1 MLTGL
6 CYAEAARRANGSG
19 IDRGRKWSYL
29 SWLILGAQ
37 GNSIG
42 VGCEFMF
49 GLRKRQERQVALR
62 FGKKKPSDGDNGDN
76 GKEPAPFEP
85 QPEKARKWFEHAR
98 AAADTYNYEYALWCY
113 ANGIRLDPMTI
124 SAHEAMYEAAVQYFT
139 GSGKPAS
146 GREVRKIEGPHAIE
160 KFAAAEFAWLK
171 DINNGSLALK
181 FLDAAVKADQWG
193 GEIGRWHAPRVL
205 NVLRRQRKP
214 SKSSF
219 LQAKDLFPKLAAWD
233 EAIAAGEDALLLDP
247 ADTAL
252 EDELKDL
259 SAQRAM
265 DQGRYAEAGG
275 EEGGF
280 RKFVKDIDKQRELEE
295 AEAISGGLSI
305 NERNLQRAR
314 KEYEKSPGVPDVI
327 NRYAQLL
334 KAQGTDEAE
343 QQAFD
348 IYTKGYGDTGEYRFR
363 ALAGDITIEQE
374 QAKVGM
380 LRQELQES
388 HGNAELNQQHEQAR
402 KQLLDLQ
409 YAEYDERAK
418 QYPTDRHIKQQLGE
432 VQYELGRFG
441 EAEKCF
447 QGAKDD
453 PKLRVRAGYMLGRC
467 FAAES
472 WHDIAIQE
480 FKEALER
487 VEPGDKETELAI
499 LYDLMVSLMEHARQ
513 EKSVPLAKEALEICS
528 SIARKDITYRNIRE
542 CRKDVAE
549 LIGNLSGPSSNA

>member
-1 MLTGL
+1 MLMGL

-29 SWLILGAQ
+29 SWLILGAE

-76 GKEPAPFEP
+76 GKESAPFEP

-124 SAHEAMYEAAVQYFT
+124 SAHEAMYEAAVQYFN
-139 GSGKPAS
+139 GAGKPAS

-181 FLDAAVKADQWG
+181 FLDAAVKADQWA

-219 LQAKDLFPKLAAWD
+219 LQAKDLFPKLGAWV
-233 EAIAAGEDALLLDP
+233 EAIAAGVDALQLDP
-247 ADTAL
+247 ADAAL

-259 SAQRAM
+259 TAERAM

-295 AEAISGGLSI
+295 AEAISGGLSM
-305 NERNLQRAR
+305 R
-314 KEYEKSPGVPDVI
+314 
-327 NRYAQLL
+327 
-334 KAQGTDEAE
+334 
-343 QQAFD
+343 
-348 IYTKGYGDTGEYRFR
+348 
-363 ALAGDITIEQE
+363 
-374 QAKVGM
+374 
-380 LRQELQES
+380 
-388 HGNAELNQQHEQAR
+388 
-402 KQLLDLQ
+402 
-409 YAEYDERAK
+409 
-418 QYPTDRHIKQQLGE
+418 
-432 VQYELGRFG
+432 
-441 EAEKCF
+441 
-447 QGAKDD
+447 
-453 PKLRVRAGYMLGRC
+453 
-467 FAAES
+467 
-472 WHDIAIQE
+472 
-480 FKEALER
+480 
-487 VEPGDKETELAI
+487 
-499 LYDLMVSLMEHARQ
+499 
-513 EKSVPLAKEALEICS
+513 
-528 SIARKDITYRNIRE
+528 
-542 CRKDVAE
+542 
-549 LIGNLSGPSSNA
+549 